1 MYNKEHA
8 EHLMEQ
14 FADRISG
21 GAFAYKESGKHKLLF
36 ANNNVVQ
43 LCECSDYED
52 FFKFTGESFDG
63 MIAEASKES
72 VIKEISSDIHSLNK
86 NAGYLFFNIRT
97 KRGGVLPV
105 EAHWKNVFDAEE
117 GNVVYVFLVSREFE
131 GTDNGIDPVTGLM
144 GKSKLK
150 RHVEELLEKT

>member
-21 GAFAYKESGKHKLLF
+21 GAFAYKESGKHELLF

-52 FFKFTGESFDG
+52 FFKFTKESFDG
-63 MIAEASKES
+63 MIADASREA
-72 VIKEISSDIHSLNK
+72 VLKEISSDIHSLNK
-86 NAGYLFFNIRT
+86 NAGYLFFKIRT

-117 GNVVYVFLVSREFE
+117 GNVVYVFWYQES
-131 GTDNGIDPVTGLM
+131 
-144 GKSKLK
+144 SKG
-150 RHVEELLEKT
+150 RKTA